1 MKQLR
6 GSDIELI
13 RLIRS
18 KLSIKVFILTL
29 IVLWGLTGLTY
40 TSILIFTPRLY
51 QTELQKNL
59 DTAINRTLKEISSV
73 NFKRGQ
79 EIIKDLSNSYNI
91 AIMLFDSNGKQ
102 IDYGENILFVADDD
116 TASVLQRK
124 SSTQTYKINFN
135 DSQEI
140 YTMTVLGKSEEI
152 NRLSLLLKRSLVW
165 ICMGILSISIIIAFF
180 YTKYITMP
188 IKKISSYSKKLAELD
203 FASHFYNNRIDE
215 IGILAE
221 SLNELS
227 EHLNNALDDLRTAND
242 SLKKEIEY
250 EKKVEQQQMTLFS
263 ALSHELKTP
272 ITILKGQ
279 TQGMLYNVGG
289 YKDKDKYL
297 KRSFEVICMMEQ
309 LVKEIL
315 IASHMQSSMY
325 KIKTENINLS
335 EVFDDIIEEYDEMI
349 LLKKLN
355 IQIMLIDFSIISA
368 DRTLIK
374 KVFSNLI
381 SNAIYYSP
389 KGESIHI
396 STKIIGGNPV
406 ICIKNTG
413 VYIEENEKTSLF
425 QPFTRGEKS
434 RNRNTG
440 GSGMGLYIVKLII
453 ELHHFSIVMKNEQ
466 DGVCVE
472 ITLNKQSVNR
482 NSGKD

>member
-1 MKQLR
+1 MKPLR
-6 GSDIELI
+6 ESAIELI

-18 KLSIKVFILTL
+18 KLLIKVFLLTL

-40 TSILIFTPRLY
+40 TFILIVTPRLY
-51 QTELQKNL
+51 QTELQRNL
-59 DTAINRTLKEISSV
+59 DTAIERTIKELSSV
-73 NFKRGQ
+73 NLKRGK

-102 IDYGENILFVADDD
+102 IDYGEDILFVADGN
-116 TASVLQRK
+116 TASVLERK
-124 SSTQTYKINFN
+124 SITQTYEVNFN
-135 DSQEI
+135 DIQEI

-152 NRLSLLLKRSLVW
+152 NRFNLLLKRSLLW
-165 ICMGILSISIIIAFF
+165 ICIVILCISIIISYF

-188 IKKISSYSKKLAELD
+188 IKNISSYSRKLAELN
-203 FASHFYNNRIDE
+203 FTSHYFNNRIDE
-215 IGILAE
+215 IGNLAE
-221 SLNELS
+221 NLNELS
-227 EHLNNALDDLRTAND
+227 EHLNNALDELRTAND

-289 YKDKDKYL
+289 YKDRDKYL

-315 IASHMQSSMY
+315 IASHIQSSMY

-335 EVFDDIIEEYDEMI
+335 EELYDIIKEYDEMI
-349 LLKKLN
+349 LLKKVN
-355 IQIMLIDFSIISA
+355 IQIKLMDFSIIFA
-368 DRTLIK
+368 DRNLIK

-381 SNAIYYSP
+381 SNAIHYSP
-389 KGESIHI
+389 KGESISI
-396 STKIIGGNPV
+396 STKIIGDNPI

-413 VYIEENEKTSLF
+413 THIEENEKTSLF

-440 GSGMGLYIVKLII
+440 GSGMGLYIAKLII
-453 ELHHFSIVMKNEQ
+453 ELHHFSIAMKNEQ

-472 ITLNKQSVNR
+472 ITLNKQSV
-482 NSGKD
+482 K